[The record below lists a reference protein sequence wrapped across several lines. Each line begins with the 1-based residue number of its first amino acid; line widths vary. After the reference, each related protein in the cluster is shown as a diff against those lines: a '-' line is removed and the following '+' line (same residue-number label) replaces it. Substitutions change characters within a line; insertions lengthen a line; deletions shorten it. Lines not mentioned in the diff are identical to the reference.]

1 MGTFYIPQ
9 PELAYIHVPRTGM
22 GMKRII
28 KEYLKPRYN
37 VIDQENWQIDH
48 PNLRTVR
55 EYYPNAVTVSVVRN
69 PWQRILSFY
78 KKISTEGYWLDWN
91 GKTLMDL
98 KPFDEWLEDYGNPE
112 VTFEFPRWFNRFTN
126 MIDFLVDGEIDKVD
140 FILKSEQL
148 ESDFVVVQNYL
159 ACYAPLPD
167 ISNTFNHY
175 EYRSYYSSRGAEIVR
190 KIHERDCDIFKYVY

>member
-1 MGTFYIPQ
+1 MGTFYIAK

-37 VIDQENWQIDH
+37 VIDQELWQVDH
-48 PNLRTVR
+48 PNLHMVR
-55 EYYPNAVTVSVVRN
+55 EHYPHAKTLSVVRN

-91 GKTLMDL
+91 GKSLMDL
-98 KPFDEWLEDYGNPE
+98 KPFDAWLEDYGNPD
-112 VTFEFPRWFNRFTN
+112 VVFEFPRWFNRFTN
-126 MIDFLVDGEIDKVD
+126 MIDFLVDNDDKVD

-148 ESDFVVVQNYL
+148 EQDFVVVQKYL
-159 ACYAPLPD
+159 GCYDSIPD
-167 ISNTFNHY
+167 ISSTFNHY
-175 EYRSYYSSRGAEIVR
+175 EYRNYYSSRGSEIVR
-190 KIHERDCDIFKYVY
+190 KIHERDCDIFKYVF

>member
-1 MGTFYIPQ
+1 MGTFYIHK

-37 VIDQENWQIDH
+37 VIDDESWQIDH
-48 PNLRTVR
+48 PNLQMVR
-55 EYYPNAVTVSVVRN
+55 EHYPYAKTLSVVRN

-98 KPFDEWLEDYGNPE
+98 KPFDEWLEDYGNSE
-112 VTFEFPRWFNRFTN
+112 VVFEFPRWFNRFTN
-126 MIDFLVDGEIDKVD
+126 MIDFLTDNDDSVD

-148 ESDFVVVQNYL
+148 EQDFVIVQNYL
-159 ACYAPLPD
+159 ECYAPLPD
-167 ISNTFNHY
+167 ISSTFNHY
-175 EYRSYYSSRGAEIVR
+175 EYRDYYSSRGAEIVR
-190 KIHERDCDIFKYVY
+190 KVHERDCDIFKYIF